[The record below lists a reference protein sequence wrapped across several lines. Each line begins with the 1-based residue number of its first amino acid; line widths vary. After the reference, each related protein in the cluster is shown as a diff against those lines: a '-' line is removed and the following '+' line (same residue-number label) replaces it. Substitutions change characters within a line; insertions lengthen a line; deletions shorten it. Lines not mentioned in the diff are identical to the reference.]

1 MHWTK
6 KMTSN
11 VGVPSDINNKN
22 GQVEVVHIFTNE
34 IQFVIRHKNLKHCYS
49 TTTIMF
55 L

>member
-1 MHWTK
+1 MHWMK

-11 VGVPSDINNKN
+11 VGVPSDSNNKN
-22 GQVEVVHIFTNE
+22 GQMEVVHIFTNV

-49 TTTIMF
+49 TTTIMS

>member
-6 KMTSN
+6 KITSN
-11 VGVPSDINNKN
+11 VVVSSDNNNKN
-22 GQVEVVHIFTNE
+22 GQGEVVHIFTNV

-49 TTTIMF
+49 TTTIMS